1 MLMLYGPIYASGHSS
16 MNRLIR
22 ILLIC
27 LVLPAVCR
35 AADTADDLYRVQA
48 IVTGKGEKNRQLGL
62 RDCLDRVLV
71 RVSGDQRLLAK
82 SEIIALR
89 DRAGDL
95 GQP

>member
-1 MLMLYGPIYASGHSS
+1 

-27 LVLPAVCR
+27 LVLSAFAR
-35 AADTADDLYRVQA
+35 AADAAADLYRAQA
-48 IVTGKGEKNRQLGL
+48 IVTGKGEKNRQPGF
-62 RDCLDRVLV
+62 RDCPDKALV

>member
-1 MLMLYGPIYASGHSS
+1 

-27 LVLPAVCR
+27 LILPAVCR
-35 AADTADDLYRVQA
+35 AADAADDLYRAQA
-48 IVTGKGEKNRQLGL
+48 IVTGKGEKNRQLGF
-62 RDCLDRVLV
+62 RDCLDKVLV
-71 RVSGDQRLLAK
+71 RVSGDQRVLAR

>member
-1 MLMLYGPIYASGHSS
+1 

-27 LVLPAVCR
+27 LILPAVCR
-35 AADTADDLYRVQA
+35 VANAADDLYSAQA
-48 IVTGKGEKNRQLGL
+48 IVTGKGEKNRQLGF
-62 RDCLDRVLV
+62 RDCLDKVLV
-71 RVSGDQRLLAK
+71 RVSGDRRLLAK

>member
-1 MLMLYGPIYASGHSS
+1 

-27 LVLPAVCR
+27 LILPAVCR
-35 AADTADDLYRVQA
+35 VADAADDLYRAQA
-48 IVTGKGEKNRQLGL
+48 IVTGKGEKNRQPGF
-62 RDCLDRVLV
+62 RDCLDKVLV
-71 RVSGDQRLLAK
+71 RLSGDQRLLAK
-82 SEIIALR
+82 SETAALR

>member
-1 MLMLYGPIYASGHSS
+1 

-27 LVLPAVCR
+27 FILPAVAR
-35 AADTADDLYRVQA
+35 AADAADDLYRAQA
-48 IVTGKGEKNRQLGL
+48 IVTGKGEKNRQLGFL
-62 RDCLDRVLV
+62 DCLDKVLV

-82 SEIIALR
+82 SGITALR

>member
-1 MLMLYGPIYASGHSS
+1 MLMLYGHIYASGHSS
-16 MNRLIR
+16 MTRLIR
-22 ILLIC
+22 IFLIC
-27 LVLPAVCR
+27 LILPTVAR
-35 AADTADDLYRVQA
+35 AADAADDLYRAQA
-48 IVTGKGEKNRQLGL
+48 IVTGKGEKNRQLGF

>member
-1 MLMLYGPIYASGHSS
+1 

-27 LVLPAVCR
+27 LVLSAFAR
-35 AADTADDLYRVQA
+35 AADAAADLYRAQA
-48 IVTGKGEKNRQLGL
+48 IVTGKGEKNRQPGF
-62 RDCLDRVLV
+62 RDCQDKALV

>member
-1 MLMLYGPIYASGHSS
+1 MR
-16 MNRLIR
+16 RLTVLS
-22 ILLIC
+22 LLC
-27 LVLPAVCR
+27 LILPAAGL
-35 AADTADDLYRVQA
+35 AADATDELYSARA
-48 IVTGKGEKNRQLGL
+48 IVTGKGDKNRQLGL
-62 RDCLDRVLV
+62 QDCLDKALV